1 LSRCTTIH
9 QDDLSKQFSRTNL
22 KDKGK
27 FFMSTATKLY
37 HIGFGQDDLG
47 EEPPLLALLSG
58 DPDRAKM
65 IAHTYLSDVRMLS
78 EHRGLNSYIGRLAN
92 GRAVLSSTSGMGGP
106 SLSIV
111 VNELVQVGIRKII
124 RIGTCGSI
132 QERVLP
138 GSVVIAQAALSRHG
152 AANDIAPVEY
162 PAAAD
167 PFLTV
172 ALVES
177 ARKLEIDHHVG
188 ITASVDTFYE
198 GQERAESANPNLMR
212 WLHGIT
218 EEYRGLNV
226 LNYEMESGTLFKM
239 GGVYGFAAAC
249 IAGVVAQRTTGEAI
263 VLDQKGNAVEK
274 AIQIAVATA
283 EQVTLEQ

>member
-1 LSRCTTIH
+1 MTTP
-9 QDDLSKQFSRTNL
+9 T
-22 KDKGK
+22 K
-27 FFMSTATKLY
+27 FY
-37 HIGFGQDDLG
+37 HIGFGQADLG
-47 EEPPLLALLSG
+47 DDPPQLALLSG
-58 DPDRAKM
+58 DPERARL
-65 IAHTYLSDVRMLS
+65 IANTHLRDVRMLS
-78 EHRGLNSYIGRLAN
+78 EHRGLNSYLGRLPN
-92 GRAVLSSTSGMGGP
+92 GRPVLSATSGMGGP

-132 QERVLP
+132 QEHVLP

-172 ALVES
+172 ALVQA
-177 ARKLEIDHHVG
+177 ARDLQIDHHVG

-198 GQERAESANPNLMR
+198 GQERAESANPHLLR
-212 WLHGIT
+212 WLRGIT
-218 EEYRGLNV
+218 EEYRRLNI
-226 LNYEMESGTLFKM
+226 LNYEMECGTLFKM

-249 IAGVVAQRTTGEAI
+249 IAGVVAQRTASEAI
-263 VLDQKGNAVEK
+263 VLEQKGTAVEH
-274 AIQIAVATA
+274 AIQVALATA
-283 EQVTLEQ
+283 ERVTV

>member
-1 LSRCTTIH
+1 MPTP
-9 QDDLSKQFSRTNL
+9 SKF
-22 KDKGK
+22 
-27 FFMSTATKLY
+27 Y
-37 HIGFGQDDLG
+37 HIGFGQGDLG
-47 EEPPLLALLSG
+47 DNPPQLALLSG
-58 DPDRAKM
+58 DPDRAKL
-65 IAHTYLSDVRMLS
+65 IAYTHLRDVRMLS
-78 EHRGLNSYIGRLAN
+78 EHRGLNSYLGWLPN
-92 GRAVLSSTSGMGGP
+92 GRPVLSATSGMGGP

-132 QERVLP
+132 QEHVAP

-172 ALVES
+172 ALVQA
-177 ARKLEIDHHVG
+177 ARDLQFDHHLV

-198 GQERAESANPNLMR
+198 GQERAESANPHLLR
-212 WLHGIT
+212 WLRGIT
-218 EEYRGLNV
+218 AEYRGLKI
-226 LNYEMESGTLFKM
+226 LNYEMECGTLFKM

-249 IAGVVAQRTTGEAI
+249 IAGVVAQRTASEAI
-263 VLDQKGNAVEK
+263 VLEQKGNAVEH
-274 AIQIAVATA
+274 AIQVAVTTA
-283 EQVTLEQ
+283 ERVTA